1 MEYGPPKN
9 KKGKKGTVIHGVC
22 TTDMTKEEIEKF
34 VILLREELDKERTER
49 NMLALERDKLTTF
62 WQLTKRQCEEAR
74 AMLRKKERE
83 LEDAE
88 ERHQM
93 EMRIYRQKVKHMLF
107 EQNSKEAD
115 LKKETSVTL
124 NAMSDEMRIEVRALQ
139 NENYTLKAQLRYRQ
153 LESEEA
159 IKMLKRQHE
168 TEMTNIRQEFI
179 VQSEEMEQRHAK
191 QAAMLREELETKR
204 RSEIHATEERKNMHI
219 KQLEVCHDK
228 AFTGMKSYYNDVT
241 LGNVNVIKT
250 LRDNIEELRSNLIRT
265 QRKLDASAAETE
277 MHREKL
283 RQMESQNKNL
293 LKIAL
298 QYDTEKAAHSVRSI
312 YNQRY
317 LHIGLVYLNS
327 LSLWHKTEKVTKH
340 ELQRT
345 AKAKKSFE
353 MQVEVLQARLEILEK
368 NRDALANTMEQIMLG
383 IKQKSGLRCMILE
396 KKLAALV
403 STLES
408 REAQV
413 DHMVMAMNADPAAV
427 KDAKQHLEELLQR
440 KNQAIRDLQYEVTR
454 IGKAYNDL
462 WSACHAKMLEEL
474 SSPVNLG
481 IKPVQVDVALI
492 SPFNPATAQA
502 KLLKLEDRQA
512 AGTPSA
518 VNIGKGP
525 VGLTSIAPL

>member
-1 MEYGPPKN
+1 
-9 KKGKKGTVIHGVC
+9 
-22 TTDMTKEEIEKF
+22 
-34 VILLREELDKERTER
+34 
-49 NMLALERDKLTTF
+49 
-62 WQLTKRQCEEAR
+62 
-74 AMLRKKERE
+74 MLRKKERE

-265 QRKLDASAAETE
+265 QKKLDASAAETE

-298 QYDTEKAAHSVRSI
+298 QYDTEKAAHS
-312 YNQRY
+312 
-317 LHIGLVYLNS
+317 
-327 LSLWHKTEKVTKH
+327 
-340 ELQRT
+340 
-345 AKAKKSFE
+345 
-353 MQVEVLQARLEILEK
+353 LEK
-368 NRDALANTMEQIMLG
+368 NRDSLANTMEQIMLG

-440 KNQAIRDLQYEVTR
+440 KNQAIRELQYEVTR

-502 KLLKLEDRQA
+502 KLLKLEDQQA

-518 VNIGKGP
+518 VKIGKGP

>member
-1 MEYGPPKN
+1 MATVVEPTAFHTVGTIPSVSLLDHSREHRVLKQQQQQQQQQQQEQQQQQQQQQQEQQQHPTVYEYTPPKN

-49 NMLALERDKLTTF
+49 NMLSLERDKLTTF

-250 LRDNIEELRSNLIRT
+250 LR
-265 QRKLDASAAETE
+265 
-277 MHREKL
+277 
-283 RQMESQNKNL
+283 
-293 LKIAL
+293 
-298 QYDTEKAAHSVRSI
+298 
-312 YNQRY
+312 
-317 LHIGLVYLNS
+317 
-327 LSLWHKTEKVTKH
+327 
-340 ELQRT
+340 
-345 AKAKKSFE
+345 
-353 MQVEVLQARLEILEK
+353 LEK
-368 NRDALANTMEQIMLG
+368 NRDSLANTMEQIMLG

-427 KDAKQHLEELLQR
+427 KDAKQHLE
-440 KNQAIRDLQYEVTR
+440 
-454 IGKAYNDL
+454 AYNDL

-502 KLLKLEDRQA
+502 KLLKLEDQQA

>member
-1 MEYGPPKN
+1 
-9 KKGKKGTVIHGVC
+9 
-22 TTDMTKEEIEKF
+22 MTKEEIEKF

-49 NMLALERDKLTTF
+49 NMLSLERDKLTTF

-115 LKKETSVTL
+115 LKKETSITL

-168 TEMTNIRQEFI
+168 TE
-179 VQSEEMEQRHAK
+179 SEEMEQRHAK

-265 QRKLDASAAETE
+265 QKKLDASAAETE

-298 QYDTEKAAHSVRSI
+298 QYDTEKAAHSVRRSI
-312 YNQRY
+312 
-317 LHIGLVYLNS
+317 I
-327 LSLWHKTEKVTKH
+327 
-340 ELQRT
+340 
-345 AKAKKSFE
+345 
-353 MQVEVLQARLEILEK
+353 
-368 NRDALANTMEQIMLG
+368 
-383 IKQKSGLRCMILE
+383 
-396 KKLAALV
+396 
-403 STLES
+403 
-408 REAQV
+408 
-413 DHMVMAMNADPAAV
+413 
-427 KDAKQHLEELLQR
+427 
-440 KNQAIRDLQYEVTR
+440 
-454 IGKAYNDL
+454 
-462 WSACHAKMLEEL
+462 
-474 SSPVNLG
+474 
-481 IKPVQVDVALI
+481 
-492 SPFNPATAQA
+492 
-502 KLLKLEDRQA
+502 
-512 AGTPSA
+512 
-518 VNIGKGP
+518 
-525 VGLTSIAPL
+525 

>member
-1 MEYGPPKN
+1 
-9 KKGKKGTVIHGVC
+9 
-22 TTDMTKEEIEKF
+22 
-34 VILLREELDKERTER
+34 
-49 NMLALERDKLTTF
+49 
-62 WQLTKRQCEEAR
+62 
-74 AMLRKKERE
+74 MLRKKERE

-265 QRKLDASAAETE
+265 QKKLDASAAETE

-298 QYDTEKAAHSVRSI
+298 QYDTEKAAHSV
-312 YNQRY
+312 
-317 LHIGLVYLNS
+317 
-327 LSLWHKTEKVTKH
+327 TKH

-345 AKAKKSFE
+345 LKTKKSFE

-368 NRDALANTMEQIMLG
+368 NRDSLANTMEQIMLG

-440 KNQAIRDLQYEVTR
+440 KNQAIRELQYEVTR

-502 KLLKLEDRQA
+502 KLLKLEDQQA